1 MRSMSARA
9 LESTPGQL
17 YCRRFEPATRK
28 TRNGRAAVGRR
39 PLASSGFI
47 GGKRSA
53 AAKVHAAGRAL
64 PRARRASACGHAIHK
79 RQGRDRFAQC
89 KTHGHVLTKDDLGKS
104 PRRFGTL
111 LPRLARTW
119 RGFFVPHAGTS
130 VIPGLAKGESAEP
143 RLAAAL
149 VRGFSALRG
158 VYHRAGRG
166 RTCWRSPEQPNR
178 SRGNRITR
186 RRCTA
191 QAWLFL
197 TCECVLGN
205 TSSLRPFGYG
215 DSVSSLGLETPL
227 PSKAAS
233 AAFFFA
239 RHQAARSPQR
249 APLGSQR
256 SSERAARFL
265 P

>member
-17 YCRRFEPATRK
+17 YCRRLEPATRR
-28 TRNGRAAVGRR
+28 TRNGRSAVGRR
-39 PLASSGFI
+39 PLASLGFI
-47 GGKRSA
+47 GGKRFA
-53 AAKVHAAGRAL
+53 AAKVQAVGRAL

-130 VIPGLAKGESAEP
+130 VIPGLAKGESPAQP
-143 RLAAAL
+143 QLAAAP
-149 VRGFSALRG
+149 VRGFRLSRSLSS
-158 VYHRAGRG
+158 GRP
-166 RTCWRSPEQPNR
+166 RPHLLATAEQ

-205 TSSLRPFGYG
+205 TSSLRSFGYG

-239 RHQAARSPQR
+239 RHQAARSPQQ
-249 APLGSQR
+249 APLGSRR
-256 SSERAARFL
+256 SSERAASFL